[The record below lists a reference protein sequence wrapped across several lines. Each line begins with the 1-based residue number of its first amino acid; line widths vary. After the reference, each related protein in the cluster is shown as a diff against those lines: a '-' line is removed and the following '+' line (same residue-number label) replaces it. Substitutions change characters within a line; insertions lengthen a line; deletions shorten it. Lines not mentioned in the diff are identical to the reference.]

1 MQPEKVDAGWAK
13 RPVSVQT
20 PASPVRS
27 STESGPRQRT
37 PKKNE
42 RKSKMIDPE
51 KKELVIETFK
61 MQCFPGIV
69 ISIGIYYYP

>member
-1 MQPEKVDAGWAK
+1 MRPEKVDAGWAK

-20 PASPVRS
+20 PESPVRS

-42 RKSKMIDPE
+42 RKANPVVVKNEEECNPS
-51 KKELVIETFK
+51 LRL
-61 MQCFPGIV
+61 GIGFRLLSYH
-69 ISIGIYYYP
+69 SIL